1 MENVN
6 VMNIDG
12 NIVGDV
18 CNGEVLSNGVIGE
31 EGVGGDADEGDGV
44 MNEIIS
50 PPPPVSPRRS
60 LRTAAWCGSGRSL
73 FVVGVVGKIPVYMV

>member
-1 MENVN
+1 
-6 VMNIDG
+6 MNIDG

-50 PPPPVSPRRS
+50 PSPPVSP
-60 LRTAAWCGSGRSL
+60 
-73 FVVGVVGKIPVYMV
+73 P